1 MNHCPVSADER
12 RHAHQEGLNEAR
24 QDYIDTQ
31 ANERTA
37 RIEADL
43 LSARKDNIT
52 SGYYNLKFSSESLA
66 LLQLMLSELPEE
78 IFGLAK
84 ELVKQDLENRD
95 EI

>member
-1 MNHCPVSADER
+1 MNHCPISADER
-12 RHAHQEGLNEAR
+12 RHAHSEGLNEAR

-66 LLQLMLSELPEE
+66 LLQLILTELPDEV
-78 IFGLAK
+78 FGLAQ
-84 ELVKQDLENRD
+84 ELVKQEMESRD
-95 EI
+95 DF